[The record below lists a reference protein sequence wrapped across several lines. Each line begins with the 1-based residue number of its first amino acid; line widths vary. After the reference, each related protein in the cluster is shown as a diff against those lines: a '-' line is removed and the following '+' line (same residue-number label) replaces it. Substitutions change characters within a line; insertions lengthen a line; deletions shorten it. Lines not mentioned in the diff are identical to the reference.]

1 MILFEK
7 SWTKIEDILNGIK
20 IGKIGNFCEWIY
32 RIRSSGNIVFMVI
45 RDATSIL
52 QATIKKANLFDSE
65 FFYGKK
71 VLIES
76 SLELKGIVKEDKCAP
91 GGYEF
96 QVTGL
101 NII

>member
-20 IGKIGNFCEWIY
+20 IGKNNNLCEWIY

-52 QATIKKANLFDSE
+52 QATVKKGNLSDNEFKDGKKA
-65 FFYGKK
+65 
-71 VLIES
+71 LIES
-76 SLELKGIVKEDKCAP
+76 SLELKGIVKEDKRAP
-91 GGYEF
+91 GGYEL